1 MNSRKLI
8 VLSLVLVFLSFK
20 TTRENEEKTSISKKK
35 NILFIMVDD
44 LRPELNIYGE
54 NKIISPHISTTLND
68 VTTTCC
74 YKNLH

>member
-54 NKIISPHISTTLND
+54 NKIISPHIDALA
-68 VTTTCC
+68 
-74 YKNLH
+74 